1 MSISFLELCTISH
14 VADSFRL
21 QDISF
26 RLSTGEYLV
35 IAGPTGSGKTMLL
48 ELIAGLR
55 SPVQGKIL
63 SDGKNITDVPPEKR
77 CLGFAY
83 QDSLLYP
90 FLSVRENILFSAK
103 VKGVAHQPQVVNY
116 LAELSEIM
124 EITHLWE
131 RSPYFLSGGEKQ
143 RVSLARAL
151 LLRPPLLLLDEPLSA
166 LDSQTKHHLQELLRF
181 IHQKENISII
191 HVTHDQNEALQLGD
205 RMIILKEGKISS
217 QGIPADIITGP
228 ASND

>member
-1 MSISFLELCTISH
+1 MNIPFLELCKISH
-14 VADSFRL
+14 VAGSFRL

-26 RLSTGEYLV
+26 RLFEGEYLV

-55 SPVQGKIL
+55 FPVRGRIL
-63 SDGKNITDVPPEKR
+63 SNGQDITDVSPEKR

-90 FLSVRENILFSAK
+90 FLNVQENILFSAR
-103 VKGVAHQPQVVNY
+103 VKGVAHHSGVLKY
-116 LAELSEIM
+116 LKELSEIM

-166 LDSQTKHHLQELLRF
+166 LDSQTKHHLQDLLRF
-181 IHQKENISII
+181 IHQKDNISII
-191 HVTHDQNEALQLGD
+191 HVTHDQNEAVQLGD
-205 RMIILKEGKISS
+205 RMIILKEGKINS
-217 QGIPADIITGP
+217 QGIPAEII
-228 ASND
+228 AE

>member
-1 MSISFLELCTISH
+1 MNIPFLELHQISH
-14 VADSFRL
+14 AAGVFWL

-26 RLSTGEYLV
+26 RLYKGEYLV
-35 IAGPTGSGKTMLL
+35 IAGSTGSGKTMLL

-55 SPVQGKIL
+55 IPVQGKIL
-63 SDGKNITDVPPEKR
+63 SDGKDITDVPPEKR
-77 CLGFAY
+77 FLGFAY

-90 FLSVRENILFSAK
+90 FLNVRENILFSAR
-103 VKGVAHQPQVVNY
+103 VKGVARQPRVLKY

-151 LLRPPLLLLDEPLSA
+151 LLHP
-166 LDSQTKHHLQELLRF
+166 
-181 IHQKENISII
+181 
-191 HVTHDQNEALQLGD
+191 
-205 RMIILKEGKISS
+205 
-217 QGIPADIITGP
+217 
-228 ASND
+228 

>member
-77 CLGFAY
+77 C
-83 QDSLLYP
+83 
-90 FLSVRENILFSAK
+90 
-103 VKGVAHQPQVVNY
+103 
-116 LAELSEIM
+116 
-124 EITHLWE
+124 
-131 RSPYFLSGGEKQ
+131 
-143 RVSLARAL
+143 
-151 LLRPPLLLLDEPLSA
+151 
-166 LDSQTKHHLQELLRF
+166 
-181 IHQKENISII
+181 
-191 HVTHDQNEALQLGD
+191 
-205 RMIILKEGKISS
+205 
-217 QGIPADIITGP
+217 
-228 ASND
+228 